1 MNRSLKIKPL
11 FSTLIMFV
19 TALTLTLTVLL
30 VASSLSVFNK
40 DRFTQSLTDVQA
52 VTRIAEVFTSE
63 VTEIGWLYGVEA
75 EVFDALDIEGFVEPI
90 VYTEYPAAVSDNI
103 NLSAIRLT
111 ERLEVIL
118 DDFLLSQGL
127 TLTNEV
133 QEGIDELIREVEQSF
148 RKFAVFPLHQNYFNL
163 IQSFDKAFLSVL
175 LFGCLILTVQLWVL
189 YRLDHRKFRRNMA
202 YVFLSGGWMLTLI
215 PGGMLLSRFYRQI
228 LIYPDYFRDFLIRQ
242 IEVTLWTVLIGG
254 LVLIACSLITF
265 TFYVRK
271 SSQQL

>member
-175 LFGCLILTVQLWVL
+175 LIGCLILTEQLWVL

>member
-175 LFGCLILTVQLWVL
+175 LIGCLILTVQLWVL

>member
-1 MNRSLKIKPL
+1 MNRSLKLKPL
-11 FSTLIMFV
+11 FSYLVIFV

-30 VASSLSVFNK
+30 VASSLSLFNK

-52 VTRIAEVFTSE
+52 VTRITEVFKSE

-103 NLSAIRLT
+103 NLSATKLT
-111 ERLEVIL
+111 ERLEALL

-133 QEGIDELIREVEQSF
+133 QEGIDELIREAEQSF
-148 RKFAVFPLHQNYFNL
+148 RKLAVFPLHQNYFNL
-163 IQSFDKAFLSVL
+163 IQSFDNAYLSVL
-175 LFGCLILTVQLWVL
+175 LIACLILTVQMWVL
-189 YRLDHRKFRRNMA
+189 YRLDHRKFRRNYA
-202 YVFLSGGWMLTLI
+202 YVFMSAGWMLTLI
-215 PGGMLLSRFYRQI
+215 PGWMLYSRFYSQI
-228 LIYPDYFRDFLIRQ
+228 MIYPDYFRDFLVRQ
-242 IEVTLWTVLIGG
+242 IEVTLQMILTGG
-254 LVLIACSLITF
+254 LLMVGCSLIAF
-265 TFYVRK
+265 AFYMRK

>member
-75 EVFDALDIEGFVEPI
+75 EVFDVLDIEGFVEPI

-133 QEGIDELIREVEQSF
+133 QEGIDELIREAEQSF
-148 RKFAVFPLHQNYFNL
+148 RKFAVFPLHQNYFNM
-163 IQSFDKAFLSVL
+163 IRGFDKAFLSVL
-175 LFGCLILTVQLWVL
+175 LIGCLILTVQIWVL